1 VAAQQKG
8 SDASSHLVLLSSS
21 MVLALVL
28 LWGAFSGSAPVAAQ
42 TSPPPNN
49 RPDYVG
55 TWGYRASTIDA
66 TGRPWYK
73 GNWELISWSDL
84 EPSNNTYNWTKFD
97 AAVNAASSKGLYFM
111 PMIASGSQAPSWLY
125 TNGVPRYHTQF
136 NGGSDFPYYLD
147 PEYQTYFKRMLR
159 NVRDHILTYPAEKR
173 NKIIGIQ
180 IAVGASGDPHPYKT
194 SGTGG
199 GSGDGGDFGESSEG
213 TCHGA
218 TSCVIS
224 RAAWDTY
231 QQEMFQ
237 YSYDLYKTT
246 SPVIHPLFN
255 PTSSLVQWVA
265 DTFPEAWM
273 KTGRIGDRYQVNG
286 EVPSLLPSLIRE
298 SYNGHA
304 IRARSEMDLTDKG
317 WFTEA
322 PLWNMYWTN
331 LWGLHNGQDIHNN
344 VDRDL
349 TNAALYPAFEFYSKY
364 AGFKNPQDSSGVWV
378 ALHDGLDASDAARFP
393 EAQYGTASKTNAT
406 RYTRIANAMASYGA
420 LQNDPQA
427 AGATS
432 YNALNDVG
440 WQIHTDNFQM
450 WLTQINANGTS
461 QGLWRQGPKTQMY
474 GRFAR
479 RFDHASGK
487 DAMYFDIDNR
497 FFGGQALNAGYPVT
511 FRVVYLDQG
520 TGSFALKYDAVND
533 PEKTAFTVTKTN
545 SGQWKEK
552 IVTVSDGYLFNR
564 ISVPS
569 SVATGATADL
579 MLVNTDAENDTLH
592 MIEVTRDFGSTPPP
606 GDTTAP
612 QTSITSGPAEG
623 SSTTSTSATF
633 AFTSNE
639 QGSTFKCQLYK
650 DGTVTQAW
658 AECTSPKA
666 YSNLSPGSYKFE
678 VQAIDVAGNT
688 DTSPAARSFTVST
701 TQGGNTTPPTVVS
714 TVPTAGATR
723 VAATTNV
730 TATFSEDMA
739 VSSINGQTFKLTK
752 KGSTTQIA
760 AAVSYDASTDTAT
773 LDPANSLRSGI
784 TYKAVVTTGA
794 KDLAGN
800 ALDQNSITSGS
811 QQMAWFF
818 TVR

>member
-1 VAAQQKG
+1 
-8 SDASSHLVLLSSS
+8 
-21 MVLALVL
+21 
-28 LWGAFSGSAPVAAQ
+28 
-42 TSPPPNN
+42 
-49 RPDYVG
+49 
-55 TWGYRASTIDA
+55 
-66 TGRPWYK
+66 
-73 GNWELISWSDL
+73 
-84 EPSNNTYNWTKFD
+84 
-97 AAVNAASSKGLYFM
+97 
-111 PMIASGSQAPSWLY
+111 
-125 TNGVPRYHTQF
+125 
-136 NGGSDFPYYLD
+136 
-147 PEYQTYFKRMLR
+147 
-159 NVRDHILTYPAEKR
+159 
-173 NKIIGIQ
+173 
-180 IAVGASGDPHPYKT
+180 
-194 SGTGG
+194 
-199 GSGDGGDFGESSEG
+199 
-213 TCHGA
+213 
-218 TSCVIS
+218 
-224 RAAWDTY
+224 
-231 QQEMFQ
+231 
-237 YSYDLYKTT
+237 
-246 SPVIHPLFN
+246 
-255 PTSSLVQWVA
+255 
-265 DTFPEAWM
+265 
-273 KTGRIGDRYQVNG
+273 
-286 EVPSLLPSLIRE
+286 
-298 SYNGHA
+298 
-304 IRARSEMDLTDKG
+304 
-317 WFTEA
+317 
-322 PLWNMYWTN
+322 
-331 LWGLHNGQDIHNN
+331 
-344 VDRDL
+344 
-349 TNAALYPAFEFYSKY
+349 
-364 AGFKNPQDSSGVWV
+364 
-378 ALHDGLDASDAARFP
+378 
-393 EAQYGTASKTNAT
+393 
-406 RYTRIANAMASYGA
+406 
-420 LQNDPQA
+420 
-427 AGATS
+427 
-432 YNALNDVG
+432 
-440 WQIHTDNFQM
+440 
-450 WLTQINANGTS
+450 
-461 QGLWRQGPKTQMY
+461 
-474 GRFAR
+474 
-479 RFDHASGK
+479 
-487 DAMYFDIDNR
+487 
-497 FFGGQALNAGYPVT
+497 
-511 FRVVYLDQG
+511 
-520 TGSFALKYDAVND
+520 
-533 PEKTAFTVTKTN
+533 
-545 SGQWKEK
+545 
-552 IVTVSDGYLFNR
+552 LFNR

-773 LDPANSLRSGI
+773 LDPANSLHSGI

-811 QQMAWFF
+811 QQMAGFF

>member
-1 VAAQQKG
+1 MKRFLAPLTVGLLFGLVVITVLGGLAFGAIVG
-8 SDASSHLVLLSSS
+8 SRLQAESMSESSS
-21 MVLALVL
+21 SISVQSDPDGSGPAGRNLRWASGAGVSARARQSVTVLTGSTVNQIQLFTRQASGGNAVFAIYVD
-28 LWGAFSGSAPVAAQ
+28 GTAAANKVGTFSPPAGSAWGIRTVNLSTAIGQGQHTLYIGPNATFSNNAFIDWFELHN
-42 TSPPPNN
+42 TGTAPPPTDTDTDGVPDSSDNCPAAANPDQADTDGDGVGDACDTTQPPPSGGKN

-55 TWGYRASTIDA
+55 TWGRNSTIDA
-66 TGRPWYK
+66 TGKPWYK
-73 GNWELISWSDL
+73 GNWASINWSDL
-84 EPSNNTYNWTKFD
+84 EPRNNTYNWTEFD
-97 AAVNAASSKGLYFM
+97 AAVNSAYTRGIYFM
-111 PMIASGSQAPSWLY
+111 PMIAGGHQAPSWLY

-159 NVRDHILTYPAEKR
+159 NVRDHILSYPAEKR
-173 NKIIGIQ
+173 NIIVGIQ
-180 IAVGASGDPHPYKT
+180 MAVGASGDPHPYKT

-199 GSGDGGDFGESSEG
+199 GSGVGGDWGESPEG

-224 RAAWDTY
+224 RAQWDTY
-231 QQEMFQ
+231 QREMFL

-255 PTSSLVQWVA
+255 PTPSLVQWVA
-265 DTFPEAWM
+265 DTMPGAWM
-273 KTGRIGDRYQVNG
+273 KTGRIGDRYQNNG
-286 EVPSLLPSLIRE
+286 EIPNLLPSLIRE
-298 SYNGHA
+298 FYNGRA
-304 IRARSEMDLTDKG
+304 IRARSEMDLTDRG

-322 PLWNMYWTN
+322 PVWNMYWTN

-349 TNAALYPAFEFYSKY
+349 NNAALYPAFEFYSKY
-364 AGFKNPQDSSGVWV
+364 AGFKDPQDSPGVWV
-378 ALHDGLDASDAARFP
+378 ALHDGLDASDTARFP
-393 EAQYGTASKTNAT
+393 EAQYGTGGKTNAT

-432 YNALNDVG
+432 WDALNDVG

-450 WLTQINANGTS
+450 WLTQIRPNGTS

-497 FFGGQALNAGYPVT
+497 FFGGQPLNAGYPVT

-533 PEKTAFTVTKTN
+533 PAKTAFTVTNTN

-552 IVTVSDGYLFNR
+552 IVTVSDGHLFNR

-579 MLVNTDAENDTLH
+579 MLVNTDAENDTFH
-592 MIEVTRDFGSTPPP
+592 MIEVTRD
-606 GDTTAP
+606 
-612 QTSITSGPAEG
+612 
-623 SSTTSTSATF
+623 
-633 AFTSNE
+633 
-639 QGSTFKCQLYK
+639 
-650 DGTVTQAW
+650 
-658 AECTSPKA
+658 
-666 YSNLSPGSYKFE
+666 
-678 VQAIDVAGNT
+678 
-688 DTSPAARSFTVST
+688 
-701 TQGGNTTPPTVVS
+701 
-714 TVPTAGATR
+714 
-723 VAATTNV
+723 
-730 TATFSEDMA
+730 
-739 VSSINGQTFKLTK
+739 
-752 KGSTTQIA
+752 
-760 AAVSYDASTDTAT
+760 
-773 LDPANSLRSGI
+773 
-784 TYKAVVTTGA
+784 TGFRTGF
-794 KDLAGN
+794 LGE
-800 ALDQNSITSGS
+800 
-811 QQMAWFF
+811 
-818 TVR
+818 